1 MEFQAIF
8 LLTPHYYVLHYS
20 AIKSTGGRAMGGWET
35 QVRKGL
41 VELSVMA
48 ALQGGEAYGYEILRR
63 LAEAEPLAITEST
76 VYPVL
81 ARLAKDGLLAVRV
94 APSPAGPP
102 RRYYR
107 LTAQGRRHFAQ
118 MQSYWKELDASVNRL
133 VFGDR
138 P

>member
-1 MEFQAIF
+1 
-8 LLTPHYYVLHYS
+8 
-20 AIKSTGGRAMGGWET
+20 MGGWET

-41 VELSVMA
+41 VELCVMA

-76 VYPVL
+76 VYPAL

-107 LTAQGRRHFAQ
+107 LTAEGRRHFAQ

>member
-1 MEFQAIF
+1 M
-8 LLTPHYYVLHYS
+8 TPHYYVLHYS
-20 AIKSTGGRAMGGWET
+20 VIKSTGGRAMGGWET

-102 RRYYR
+102 RRYYH

-118 MQSYWKELDASVNRL
+118 MQSYWKELDASVNCL

>member
-1 MEFQAIF
+1 M
-8 LLTPHYYVLHYS
+8 S
-20 AIKSTGGRAMGGWET
+20 GWVT

-41 VELSVMA
+41 VEFCVLA
-48 ALQGGEAYGYEILRR
+48 ALRDGEAYGYEILRR
-63 LAEAEPLAITEST
+63 LGEAEPLAITEST

-81 ARLAKDGLLAVRV
+81 ARLSKDGLLAVRA

-107 LTAQGRRHFAQ
+107 LTADGRRHFAE
-118 MQSYWKELDASVNRL
+118 MQSTWKELNASLNQL